1 MINSAASRRTIVTV
15 AVVVAGM
22 RLWMQ
27 VRGKTTTPF
36 GEWAVGWGALFF
48 ILSLY
53 SEIAP
58 QGAAMFSLVIATAD
72 VVKNGTSL
80 FTDISSTITGA
91 EKPGS
96 SPAPVFSP
104 APFVGTANTTNSSNT
119 SGKVS

>member
-1 MINSAASRRTIVTV
+1 MISSAGSRRTIVTV
-15 AVVVAGM
+15 AVVVAGI

-58 QGAAMFSLVIATAD
+58 QGAAMFSLIVATAD

-80 FTDISSTITGA
+80 FTDVSSVVTGA
-91 EKPGS
+91 EKQGS
-96 SPAPVFSP
+96 STVLSPTPFSGPAS
-104 APFVGTANTTNSSNT
+104 TTNSSNT
-119 SGKVS
+119 SAKVS